1 MQDVDAR
8 DAETGAGAEAGA
20 EGPAPHVLAV
30 HAAETVLA
38 WFIGVFFSVAAVNF
52 TLATTEQDV
61 LGAALRVAGAVVV
74 DACPLY
80 LLLKGYSAAEYVARH
95 EPGAAHRRLVA
106 RTALPQLVVAALC
119 HCVLQLMTAPGAA
132 WDWAAI
138 ALGPALGGALA
149 DVRPRN
155 TPRGV
160 PEFGWVVQA
169 HTLYLLAAFEL
180 DAAARTH
187 LAREWSV
194 APWALLALWLPGA
207 AAAAAVPAEF
217 ATVAV
222 RNPAANLPFFL
233 AGFVAH
239 ALQAMPERKAALLA
253 AVPRRALGALACVA
267 AAVYVHHLDPYGPG
281 PHAEPSACV
290 SVFGGAP
297 CLWRADAAPARF
309 LPLHFA
315 AVLWLVDADGALPP
329 SLGGPL
335 AEPLTVTLRH
345 VNRAVAAARPY
356 GTTWLLFGQFLAT
369 ALHKLAS
376 LAAPELLARF
386 VYLVVPAEAALVSL
400 AAALARRVTAGP
412 LADAHDALEARLLG
426 PGPGPGASSS
436 AVHI

>member
-1 MQDVDAR
+1 MISEA
-8 DAETGAGAEAGA
+8 AAPAEAPAGEE
-20 EGPAPHVLAV
+20 EGPPPRVLAV

-38 WFIGVFFSVAAVNF
+38 WFVGVFFSVLAVNF

-80 LLLKGYSAAEYVARH
+80 LLLKGFSAADYVARRT
-95 EPGAAHRRLVA
+95 PGAAHRRLVL
-106 RTALPQLVVAALC
+106 RTALPQLVIACLC
-119 HCVLQLMTAPGAA
+119 HGVLQLMTAPGAA

-155 TPRGV
+155 TARGV

-169 HTLYLLAAFEL
+169 HTLYVLAAFEL
-180 DAAARTH
+180 DAAVRAH
-187 LAREWSV
+187 LERA
-194 APWALLALWLPGA
+194 WAVGRPALAAVWLPGA
-207 AAAAAVPAEF
+207 LAAAAVPPAF
-217 ATVAV
+217 ATLAT

-233 AGFVAH
+233 AGAAAH

-253 AVPRRALGALACVA
+253 AVPRGALAALACVA
-267 AAVYVHHLDPYGPG
+267 AVTYVHHLDPYE
-281 PHAEPSACV
+281 EPTACV

-309 LPLHFA
+309 LPLHAA

-335 AEPLTVTLRH
+335 AEPLAVTLRH
-345 VNRAVAAARPY
+345 VNRRVAAARPY

-376 LAAPELLARF
+376 LAAPDLLARF

-400 AAALARRVTAGP
+400 AAVLARRVTASP
-412 LADAHDALEARLLG
+412 LADAHDALEARLF
-426 PGPGPGASSS
+426 GPGAGPGAHSN